1 MTARTP
7 EDLLPLITDAIN
19 GGDPREV
26 VRYFDE
32 EACFVQSDG
41 ARVHGHAALLSMY
54 EQRLALRP
62 EISTHAAKIIRAG
75 DVALVTNV
83 WTTRLR
89 NGEINGRDLF
99 EGVATM
105 VLRRQGDD
113 SWRILVD
120 DSDSSYFAR

>member
-7 EDLLPLITDAIN
+7 EDLLPMITDAIN
-19 GGDPREV
+19 AGDPSAV

-41 ARVHGHAALLSMY
+41 VLVRGHAALLAMY

-89 NGEINGRDLF
+89 NGEIGGQELF

-105 VLRRQGDD
+105 VLRRQDDD
-113 SWRILVD
+113 SWRIIVD
-120 DSDSSYFAR
+120 DSDS